1 MLATATVLLGIGFG
15 AAFADGGPRPVVN
28 SYLAELPGVIA
39 AAPVQ

>member
-15 AAFADGGPRPVVN
+15 SAFADGGPRPVVN